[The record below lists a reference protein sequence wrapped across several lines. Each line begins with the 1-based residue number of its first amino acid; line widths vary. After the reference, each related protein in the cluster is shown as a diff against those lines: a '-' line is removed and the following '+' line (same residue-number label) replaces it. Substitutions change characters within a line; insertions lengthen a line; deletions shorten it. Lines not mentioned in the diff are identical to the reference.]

1 MKNLP
6 RLLVVLIYLLCTI
19 STHAQTPPE
28 QARNYQI
35 NETHT
40 GSISVPGLTPPLQE
54 KWRREFGRIPSYPI
68 IADGRVFVS
77 VASQFS
83 TGLGSILYV
92 LDQNTGGILWL
103 AGISSRFPWSALC
116 YENGRIFTLSSEGV
130 LRAYDAATGN
140 LIWSILFPGGHFS
153 APPTVY
159 QGVIYASGNDDQG
172 SGLYA
177 VSAATG
183 NVLWRL
189 GLDGSGSSPALTSEG
204 LYVSFSC
211 LNIYKLNPLTG
222 SQIWRYRTG
231 CTGGGGAAP
240 VLYNG
245 SLYVND
251 FTDTIFDSQTG
262 TVTGNFNSRGLPV
275 FSGNLGFFL
284 NAQAPFYGPVEA
296 RDVATNNV
304 VWSFAGDG
312 SLQSPLLVVND
323 YVYVGSAQGKLS
335 ALNATTGEEVWSN
348 TAGASI
354 PYQDDLDQSHPT
366 TGFAA
371 AEGLLL
377 VPTSTA
383 LVAYERDHTPPTVT
397 WGVPSP
403 AANASGWYNS
413 PVDFP
418 FTPSDSGSG
427 VASSLPESPLHF
439 TVEGANQTQ
448 QVTLTDNLGNTGT
461 VTSPPLNIDLSAP
474 TSSIVVSGPQ
484 ANGWYRP
491 GAAQISLSATD
502 SLSGVKDTFYSINEG
517 ATFPYVTPFSL
528 FPDGTF
534 TVNFWSTD
542 RAGNTESRQSRIVKV
557 DAIAPT
563 TQASVPGITPAGW
576 YYNPAQVTLTA
587 SDSGSGVVRTS
598 FMIDG
603 GPEQTYTGPFNVSG
617 DSYHQ
622 VAYWSTDAVGNVEVQ
637 RSFTILV
644 DAFGPSTQTSISGT
658 AGTNGWYRSAVQ
670 VSLAASDTVSGVQ
683 TTFYKVDGG
692 TTKTYVGTAFNVSGN
707 GSHTVNYWSVD
718 KAGNTEAMRTL
729 TISIDTNLP
738 NVSANATPGSIS
750 QGPNPVTVT
759 VSGRVTDNTSGVLTS
774 SVTFSVVDE
783 YGVTQPSGSVVLQP
797 NGTYSFTLSFP
808 ATRNTGDPSHVY
820 TITVRAV
827 DLAGNVD
834 THSDTVKITS

>member
-1 MKNLP
+1 M
-6 RLLVVLIYLLCTI
+6 
-19 STHAQTPPE
+19 
-28 QARNYQI
+28 
-35 NETHT
+35 
-40 GSISVPGLTPPLQE
+40 PGLTPPLQE
-54 KWRREFGRIPSYPI
+54 KWRRDFGRVPSYPI

-77 VASQFS
+77 VASQFP
-83 TGLGSILYV
+83 TAMGSLVYA
-92 LDQNTGGILWL
+92 LDQNTGAILWL
-103 AGISSRFPWSALC
+103 ADISSREPWSALC
-116 YENGRIFTLSSEGV
+116 YENGRIFTLSNDGF
-130 LRAYDAATGN
+130 LRARDAATGN
-140 LIWSILFPGGHFS
+140 LIWTTWFPEGQFS

-159 QGVIYASGNDDQG
+159 QGVIYVSGYDYQF
-172 SGLYA
+172 SGVYA

-183 NVLWRL
+183 NVLWRI
-189 GLDGSGSSPALTSEG
+189 GINGDNSTPAVTSEG
-204 LYVSFSC
+204 LYLSFSC
-211 LNIYKLNPLTG
+211 LNVYKLNPANG
-222 SQIWRYRTG
+222 SQIWRNYTG
-231 CTGGGGAAP
+231 CSGGGGAPP

-245 SLYVND
+245 SLYVSD

-262 TVTGNFNSRGLPV
+262 AVTGGFTARGLPV

-296 RDVATNNV
+296 RDLTTNNV

-312 SLQSPLLVVND
+312 YLQSGLLVVND
-323 YVYVGSAQGKLS
+323 YVYVGSAQGRLY
-335 ALNATTGEEVWSN
+335 ALNAATGEEVWSN
-348 TAGASI
+348 VAGASI
-354 PYQDDLDQSHPT
+354 PFDDDHYLGQPT

-371 AEGLLL
+371 AEGLL
-377 VPTSTA
+377 VIPTSTS
-383 LVAYERDHTPPTVT
+383 LVAYERDRTPPTVT

-418 FTPSDSGSG
+418 FTASDSGSG

-448 QVTLTDNLGNTGT
+448 QVTLTDRLGNTGT
-461 VTSPPLNIDLSAP
+461 VISPPLNIDLSAP
-474 TSSIVVSGPQ
+474 TSSVVVSGPQ

-502 SLSGVKDTFYSINEG
+502 SLSGVKNTFYSINGG

-542 RAGNTESRQSRIVKV
+542 RAGNTEAPQSRIVKV

-563 TQASVPGITPAGW
+563 TQAAVPGITPGGW
-576 YYNPAQVTLTA
+576 YYAPAQVTLTA
-587 SDSGSGVVRTS
+587 SDSGSGVGRTN
-598 FMIDG
+598 FRIDG

-692 TTKTYVGTAFNVSGN
+692 TTKTYVGTAFGVSGN

-718 KAGNTEAMRTL
+718 KAGNTEAMRTQI
-729 TISIDTNLP
+729 ISIDTNLP

-783 YGVTQPSGSVVLQP
+783 YGVTQPSGSVVLQA
-797 NGTYSFTLSFP
+797 NGTYSFTLSLP